1 MFHDVPRAPAR
12 VNKTSASP
20 LVSMPPD
27 NWTGYHFLNRYP
39 FSGFAGATSTSLRST
54 SRLSGSASKAPHAT
68 FSTQNWWAEH
78 LLDAITRIPTPASD
92 HFHSRSER
100 RAYGAAASHSIASH
114 SIASHS
120 IASRSM
126 WSLQALSLRLYL
138 ALLRTK
144 RFRRAQSKPP
154 LRRPL
159 NIRAIRAAPGTPP
172 WGQSP
177 NKPPTLPQESWP
189 PSI

>member
-1 MFHDVPRAPAR
+1 MP
-12 VNKTSASP
+12 
-20 LVSMPPD
+20 VSLEKLD
-27 NWTGYHFLNRYP
+27 WGTTFWTGTQ

-78 LLDAITRIPTPASD
+78 LLDAVTRIPTPASD

-100 RAYGAAASHSIASH
+100 RGYGAAASHSIAS
-114 SIASHS
+114 
-120 IASRSM
+120 RSM
-126 WSLQALSLRLYL
+126 SSLQALSLRLYL

-154 LRRPL
+154 LRQPL